1 MILIVDDK
9 QENLIALR
17 KTLELHQLVVDTAQ
31 SGEEALK
38 KVLKN
43 RYYLIILDVQMPGM
57 DGFEVAEAIT
67 GYSKTAD
74 IPVIFLSAVNISKQ
88 FIARGYAAGG
98 RDYLVK
104 PFDPDILILKVRTFI
119 KLYEQTYKLTNTQQ
133 ALLEEIEQRKAAE
146 AKKDEFISIASHE
159 LNTPLTSVKGYLQ
172 LAELAIEKDQKENTI
187 KFLDRT
193 KNQLNKLSQLVA
205 ELLDASKIAS
215 GKLDY
220 NYTSFCFE
228 NFIENTIDVI
238 KQTHPDIKIIRQG
251 HAPVGIYGDQG
262 RMEQVLLNYLT
273 NAIKYAPES
282 DTVMVTVEQISDSE
296 VKVSV
301 KDNGIGISA
310 EKQEKLFEK
319 FYRVE
324 ETSTKF
330 QGLGM
335 GLYICAE
342 IIKRHNGKYGV
353 ISKPGEGSTFY
364 FSIPIMPQNSS
375 RSTHNQ

>member
-17 KTLELHQLVVDTAQ
+17 KTLELHQLEVDTAQ

-43 RYYLIILDVQMPGM
+43 QYSLIILDVQMPGM

-119 KLYEQTYKLTNTQQ
+119 KLYEQTYKLTTTQQ
-133 ALLEEIEQRKAAE
+133 ALLEEIENRKVAE

-172 LAELAIEKDQKENTI
+172 LAELSIEKDQKENTI
-187 KFLDRT
+187 KFLGRT
-193 KNQLNKLSQLVA
+193 KSQLDKLNQLVA

-215 GKLDY
+215 GKMDY
-220 NYTSFCFE
+220 NYTTFCFE
-228 NFIENTIDVI
+228 TFVENVIDIIQQTNPDKTII
-238 KQTHPDIKIIRQG
+238 KSGK
-251 HAPVGIYGDQG
+251 APVGVYGDQG
-262 RMEQVLLNYLT
+262 RLEQVMLNYLT

-282 DTVMVTVEQISDSE
+282 DTVMITVEQTPDQQVL
-296 VKVSV
+296 VKV
-301 KDNGIGISA
+301 KDNGIGIPES
-310 EKQEKLFEK
+310 KQAKLFEK

-324 ETSTKF
+324 ETATKF

-335 GLYICAE
+335 GLYICSE
-342 IIKRHNGKYGV
+342 IIKRHNGTYGV
-353 ISKPGEGSTFY
+353 ESTPGKGSTFY
-364 FSIPIMPQNSS
+364 FKIPIITQNPS
-375 RSTHNQ
+375 